1 MSGPWDDMADSNER
15 EQNIVEVLVDA
26 FEDLI
31 DADPRAFR
39 RKFRKMAQD
48 LFSFFCGIACLFFAV
63 VVDADDRYDYELT
76 S

>member
-1 MSGPWDDMADSNER
+1 
-15 EQNIVEVLVDA
+15 VLVDA

-48 LFSFFCGIACLFFAV
+48 PFSFYRGSAWHMLEKATRV
-63 VVDADDRYDYELT
+63 EGHDRVFKE
-76 S
+76 SSSAGA